1 MKLLEE
7 RIRRDGEIKSGD
19 ILKVDRFLNHQM
31 DPALF
36 YAMAEEWKR
45 LFDGCTINKILTIE
59 ASGIGIACVAGLVF
73 GVPVVFAKK
82 SKSRN
87 VSDDVYTAEVPS
99 FTHGGVNTVQV
110 SREYL
115 HAEDRILIIDK
126 GHTIAEGTVDE
137 LKGMIKKSEIITIE
151 VAGLDDKTLNMVRE
165 VKNVYS
171 VSYENNTLKIEAG
184 SGKHN
189 VIDIVNMLQDK
200 GYKMKKIFS
209 EQPTLNDVFLEL
221 TGKQLRDE

>member
-115 HAEDRILIIDK
+115 HAEDRILIIDDFLASGAALDGLISIVGQAGATVVGAGIAIEKAFQPGGRRIREK
-126 GHTIAEGTVDE
+126 G
-137 LKGMIKKSEIITIE
+137 
-151 VAGLDDKTLNMVRE
+151 VRVE
-165 VKNVYS
+165 S
-171 VSYENNTLKIEAG
+171 LARLASME
-184 SGKHN
+184 
-189 VIDIVNMLQDK
+189 
-200 GYKMKKIFS
+200 
-209 EQPTLNDVFLEL
+209 PLEFI
-221 TGKQLRDE
+221 

>member
-7 RIRRDGEIKSGD
+7 RILRDGEVKSGE

-36 YAMAEEWKR
+36 FAMAEEWKR
-45 LFDGCTINKILTIE
+45 LYDGCDINKLLTIE

-87 VSDDVYTAEVPS
+87 VSDDVYKAEVVS
-99 FTHGGVNTVQV
+99 FTHGGTNTVQV

-115 HAEDRILIIDK
+115 HPEDRILIIDDFLASGAALEGLIAIVEQAGATVVGAGIAIEKAFQPGGARIRAK
-126 GHTIAEGTVDE
+126 GVRVESLAR
-137 LKGMIKKSEIITIE
+137 ITSMDPMTF
-151 VAGLDDKTLNMVRE
+151 AD
-165 VKNVYS
+165 
-171 VSYENNTLKIEAG
+171 
-184 SGKHN
+184 
-189 VIDIVNMLQDK
+189 
-200 GYKMKKIFS
+200 
-209 EQPTLNDVFLEL
+209 
-221 TGKQLRDE
+221 